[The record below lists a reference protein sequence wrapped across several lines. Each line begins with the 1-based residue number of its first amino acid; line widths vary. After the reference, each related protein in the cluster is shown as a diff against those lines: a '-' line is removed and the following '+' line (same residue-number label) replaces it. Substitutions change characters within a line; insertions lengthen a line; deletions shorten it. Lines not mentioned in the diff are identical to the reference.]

1 MTRFNLVRIPGVKPL
16 LVSRWPQLILRAVA
30 LGGFVFAILTGLLGT
45 PVGNRNFSIVVI
57 WIAWWAALILLAVP
71 LLGRGWCSICPIPMP
86 GEWAQNKAV
95 LGPIDSKKSN
105 SVGRRWPKALRN
117 IWLQNGAFTL
127 LAVFSILIL
136 TRPSITAWLL
146 LALLLVSAGVSLLYE
161 RRTFCR
167 YLCPVGGFIG
177 LYSQLAPVE
186 LRVED
191 TSICASHK
199 EKSCYTGNDAGYGCP
214 WGIFPAGMVKNTNC
228 GLCMECLR
236 TCEYDNLA
244 INLRSFGK
252 DLTQVRGRK
261 LDEAFKTFVMLGSAL
276 VYSIVML
283 GPWGWLKEAAY
294 QVGSLPWFGYV
305 LGLLT
310 LTWIL
315 LPGLFYLA
323 VRAAQTLAST
333 RQTPRQTF
341 IAYAYALAPLGLIFW
356 IAFSLSFVFANGS
369 YLWPVLSDPFGWG
382 WNLFGTAGVDWTPY
396 LTQFVPGL
404 QVVVL
409 VAGLFWA
416 TRTVQKIASTQHA
429 PRQAWPVITFCALI
443 TIGMV
448 WVLVA

>member
-1 MTRFNLVRIPGVKPL
+1 MTRLNLLRVPGIKPI
-16 LVSRWPQLILRAVA
+16 LVSRWPQLMIRAVS
-30 LGGFVFAILTGLLGT
+30 LGGFIFAILTGLLGT
-45 PVGNRNFSIVVI
+45 PVGNRNFSIVVV
-57 WIAWWAALILLAVP
+57 WIAWWAALILLLVP

-86 GEWAQNKAV
+86 GEWVQNKAV
-95 LGPIDSKKSN
+95 LGPDQPSS
-105 SVGRRWPKALRN
+105 SQQTGRRWPKALRN

-146 LALLLVSAGVSLLYE
+146 LILLLVSVGVSLVYE

-177 LYSQLAPVE
+177 LYSQLSPLE

-199 EKSCYTGNDAGYGCP
+199 EKSCYTGNTSGYGCP
-214 WGIFPAGMVKNTNC
+214 WGVFPAGMIKNTNC

-236 TCEYDNLA
+236 TCEYDNIA
-244 INLRSFGK
+244 INLRAFGE

-261 LDEAFKTFVMLGSAL
+261 LDEAFKTFIMIGSAL
-276 VYSIVML
+276 AYSAVML
-283 GPWGWLKEAAY
+283 GPWGWLKNAAY
-294 QVGSLPWFGYV
+294 QLGSMPWLGYV
-305 LGLLT
+305 LGLLA
-310 LTWIL
+310 LIWIL
-315 LPGLFYLA
+315 LPALFYLA
-323 VRAAQTLAST
+323 IRIAQALDFSP
-333 RQTPRQTF
+333 QTFRQTF
-341 IAYAYALAPLGLIFW
+341 TAYAYSLAPLGLIFW
-356 IAFSLSFVFANGS
+356 IAFSLSFVFTNGS

-382 WNLFGTAGVDWTPY
+382 WDLFGTASADWTPY
-396 LTQFVPGL
+396 LTQYIPVL

-416 TRTVQKIASTQHA
+416 ARTVRKIASAHKA
-429 PRQAWPVITFCALI
+429 PRQAWPVVVFCALI
-443 TIGMV
+443 TVGML